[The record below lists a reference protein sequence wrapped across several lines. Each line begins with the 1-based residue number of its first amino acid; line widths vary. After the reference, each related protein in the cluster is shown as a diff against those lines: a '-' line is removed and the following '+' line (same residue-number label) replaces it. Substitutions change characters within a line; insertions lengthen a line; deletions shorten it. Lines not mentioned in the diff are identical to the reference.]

1 MEVVIYEDGMLKK
14 DIVKDVTI
22 EQYEGYVYDINVPEY
37 RHYFADGICVHNCI
51 YGFRGSDIANILNF
65 EKDFPGSKIVKLE
78 QNYRCTGNILKAA
91 NAVIKNNENKYDKKL
106 WTENEEG
113 KLPCIYR
120 AEDEYDEAT
129 YIVKQ
134 INCQEQKKKQEITNG
149 LNSKEQQM
157 HKHWQNT
164 EKREQRLS
172 ICMI

>member
-1 MEVVIYEDGMLKK
+1 MPLSHVKPNMEVVICEDGMLKK

-120 AEDEYDEAT
+120 AEDEYDEAH
-129 YIVKQ
+129 I
-134 INCQEQKKKQEITNG
+134 
-149 LNSKEQQM
+149 
-157 HKHWQNT
+157 
-164 EKREQRLS
+164 
-172 ICMI
+172 